1 MLGSRPKS
9 TISFCNSDTRRVH
22 TFGERGARSFLATL
36 IYHSRDSATQS
47 TIMPRKK
54 AAVVDTNVAAGT
66 STGTQ
71 TGSSRR
77 QGSSAAPERSPSP
90 TSSLGGGGAGR
101 ISNPP
106 SSPHKPRTKQATTTM
121 ANRAPSPTLSDIS
134 TSASEGGEAAGDTSR
149 AQRLRTASPEG
160 DELADES
167 TVREQPSNNDAEVAC
182 QWNDC
187 GETFNSLQPFIDHL
201 HHEHI
206 GIHKSKYMCEWTGC
220 IRKGKP
226 QTSRFALLSH
236 LRSHTGEKPFT
247 CPRPECDKSFTRSDA
262 LSKHM
267 RVQHNIITA
276 GSRKAAAS
284 NAQEDGAEDASVL
297 LGEGAADSATP
308 AKAGLGATGD
318 VLGDELLE
326 LAEGQ
331 ASEFGLT
338 KGAGGES
345 SLNTMSAEELGI
357 RNRLRADS
365 DTDQVK
371 RTEAVLGR
379 ALRTW
384 AKDMR
389 ERERDRKL
397 RNPPPPRNGAAT
409 AATTSIEDDLLNGTA
424 STSTNKRARAN
435 DYDSDSGDS
444 LPDVSELRRSRRNTR
459 SSSAANGG
467 SNSNRRRSSRFG
479 TGNDDDESPSAAAGG
494 SSMEAAQT
502 AIRTA
507 RNRYLV
513 EKAKLRYIRDENSR
527 LWSTLDSLEAEQRR
541 VSKECTAA
549 LEQALV
555 FELGQ
560 DVDAIFSPPAS
571 PKAVEAEVATGA
583 EQVEA
588 LRHEIVEEQ
597 VAARGTFI
605 DDATAGQGQRIAAV

>member
-1 MLGSRPKS
+1 MQNRP
-9 TISFCNSDTRRVH
+9 
-22 TFGERGARSFLATL
+22 
-36 IYHSRDSATQS
+36 
-47 TIMPRKK
+47 
-54 AAVVDTNVAAGT
+54 
-66 STGTQ
+66 
-71 TGSSRR
+71 
-77 QGSSAAPERSPSP
+77 PSP
-90 TSSLGGGGAGR
+90 A
-101 ISNPP
+101 
-106 SSPHKPRTKQATTTM
+106 
-121 ANRAPSPTLSDIS
+121 LSDIS
-134 TSASEGGEAAGDTSR
+134 TSASEGEEAGPSTAR
-149 AQRLRTASPEG
+149 QQQRSASPEG

-167 TVREQPSNNDAEVAC
+167 VREPNANNDAEVTC

-276 GSRKAAAS
+276 GSRKAAAV
-284 NAQEDGAEDASVL
+284 NAQEEGAEDASTV
-297 LGEGAADSATP
+297 LGEGADTTAPT
-308 AKAGLGATGD
+308 KAGTGATGD
-318 VLGDELLE
+318 SLGDELLE

-331 ASEFGLT
+331 GSEFGLA
-338 KGAGGES
+338 KGASGEAN
-345 SLNTMSAEELGI
+345 LNTMSAEELGI
-357 RNRLRADS
+357 KERLQADS
-365 DTDQVK
+365 DSEEVK
-371 RTEAVLGR
+371 RNEAVLGR

-389 ERERDRKL
+389 ERERSRKL
-397 RNPPPPRNGAAT
+397 REPPASRPRNGLT
-409 AATTSIEDDLLNGTA
+409 EDDLINNNGAA
-424 STSTNKRARAN
+424 SGSKRARAN

-444 LPDVSELRRSRRNTR
+444 MPDVSELRRSRRNTR
-459 SSSAANGG
+459 SSSAANG
-467 SNSNRRRSSRFG
+467 SRRRSSRFG
-479 TGNDDDESPSAAAGG
+479 TAGEDEEGTAEAGG
-494 SSMEAAQT
+494 GSMEAAQT

-513 EKAKLRYIRDENSR
+513 EKAKLRYARGENSR
-527 LWSTLDSLEAEQRR
+527 LWEHMQTLEAEQKR
-541 VSKECTAA
+541 VQRECTAA

-571 PKAVEAEVATGA
+571 PKLALAEAGVEGA
-583 EQVEA
+583 EA
-588 LRHEIVEEQ
+588 LRQEVEEEQ
-597 VAARGTFI
+597 AAARGTFI
-605 DDATAGQGQRIAAV
+605 DRSETQQQL